1 MKQSFIRFP
10 FNLLK
15 SIGDQLV
22 KERDKIGRRISSL
35 KSQDPFSDP
44 DRLIDNAASD
54 TEAKEES
61 SHERMEALE
70 KELKLHM
77 KEIEEALSRIKK
89 GTYGKCLSCGKMI
102 DTERLAIKPT
112 ALHCVVCE
120 RKREK

>member
-1 MKQSFIRFP
+1 MKFP
-10 FNLLK
+10 QNILEKIKEHLTSRKGKIETNLT
-15 SIGDQLV
+15 
-22 KERDKIGRRISSL
+22 SL

-70 KELKLHM
+70 KELKNQVG
-77 KEIEEALSRIKK
+77 EIEETLERIKK
-89 GTYGKCLSCGKMI
+89 GNYGKCATCKKMI
-102 DTERLAIKPT
+102 DTDRLAVKPT
-112 ALHCVVCE
+112 ALYCVGCE